1 MPALTSTLGGYR
13 FLAGIEPY
21 SSGVVAEPGFEIVHV
36 TLQRPVP
43 YREGF
48 ARIDAELQALGR
60 PRNALCAIELRS
72 PAPFSRTGFIDF
84 NRDYCAILE
93 SWGLLVD
100 GRNPI
105 ARTNVAPER
114 QPPGEPCLYGF
125 SYTHPAAEAG
135 LTFVVAGAGDMGAG
149 SLLHA
154 PVIREGETSPDA
166 MREKARHVLGIMSRR
181 LEGLG
186 ASWDGVAVTEVYT
199 VHPVHD
205 LVDEVFTAA
214 APAVAVHG
222 IRWHYTRPPIEGLEF
237 EMDVRGVRTE
247 RLL

>member
-1 MPALTSTLGGYR
+1 MALTSTPSGYR

-36 TLQRPVP
+36 TLRRPVP

-48 ARIDAELQALGR
+48 ACIDAELQALGLA
-60 PRNALCAIELRS
+60 RNALCAIELRS
-72 PAPFSRTGFIDF
+72 PAPFSRAGFIEF
-84 NRDYCAILE
+84 NREYCAILE

-100 GRNPI
+100 GQNPI

-114 QPPGEPCLYGF
+114 QPPAEPCLYGF
-125 SYTHPAAEAG
+125 SYTQPAPDAG

-154 PVIREGETSPDA
+154 PVIREGETGPDA

-186 ASWDGVAVTEVYT
+186 TSWDAVTVTEVYT
-199 VHPVHD
+199 IRPLDGV
-205 LVDEVFTAA
+205 LEEILTAA
-214 APAVAVHG
+214 APATPVHG

-237 EMDVRGVRTE
+237 EMDVRGVRGE